1 MFYYVM
7 ACEINKKRIKS
18 IQKQQTVYK
27 TCCKVIKT
35 FCIHKIRTNSPKF
48 NNTKHWRV
56 TVNS

>member
-18 IQKQQTVYK
+18 IQKQQTVCK

-35 FCIHKIRTNSPKF
+35 FCIHKVRANSPKF
-48 NNTKHWRV
+48 NNTKH
-56 TVNS
+56 